1 MYRKQITGLLKKN
14 RRRSFDN
21 DLSKHEQIKRKLQ
34 LKMLIK
40 TELKTLQSKAHNLT
54 VIHSWPLALTSSTLA
69 NLAMTSKGSLKP
81 SLLSET
87 STSST
92 QQNINHNDQP
102 ETQSPSPSQS
112 RRSAITAISNQN
124 SIRDVFNSGLQA
136 V

>member
-14 RRRSFDN
+14 RRRSFNN
-21 DLSKHEQIKRKLQ
+21 DLSKHEQMKRKLQ

-54 VIHSWPLALTSSTLA
+54 VIHTWPLALTSSTLA

-102 ETQSPSPSQS
+102 ETQSLSPSQS
-112 RRSAITAISNQN
+112 RRSAISNQN

-136 V
+136 VQD